1 MNFVKR
7 AWTIWCQF
15 VSMCLLPVLM
25 CPLWTKSPQQ
35 DFAGLSA
42 QERGST
48 PLLLQEQLAEK
59 GPIVLN
65 GRKRAFTDQTF
76 GSTGAGPLL

>member
-1 MNFVKR
+1 MDFV
-7 AWTIWCQF
+7 TECSD
-15 VSMCLLPVLM
+15 VSDNSLFLLPVLM

-48 PLLLQEQLAEK
+48 PLSLQTQLAER

-65 GRKRAFTDQTF
+65 GRKRALTHQTF
-76 GSTGAGPLL
+76 GGAGAGPMV